1 MKCCFFPSSARL
13 SGASKQFRSPL
24 RVLCHAG
31 LGADA
36 SRPLCRKA
44 KDVRKER
51 RLQKEHVRHKA
62 DGVSSDGAPAP
73 PATSQTNQPKLL
85 EDFISESAP
94 NDSSHS
100 LEVSGTWSWR
110 SALPLPDRERALGS
124 VCRFF
129 PFVSWGVRLVWVYG
143 FFQPFFPSPSDFTT
157 GFMRAESLAR
167 GEWKKTKASSQ
178 FTFHKMT
185 GPTTLTG
192 SRYPADDIKNPTL
205 IAQPERSR

>member
-1 MKCCFFPSSARL
+1 MKCCFFSSSARL
-13 SGASKQFRSPL
+13 SSASKQFRSPL

-62 DGVSSDGAPAP
+62 DGVSTDGAPAP
-73 PATSQTNQPKLL
+73 PANSQTNQPKLL
-85 EDFISESAP
+85 EDFISESPP

-100 LEVSGTWSWR
+100 LEVSGTWSRR
-110 SALPLPDRERALGS
+110 SALPLPDRASAGLCVPILS
-124 VCRFF
+124 FCF
-129 PFVSWGVRLVWVYG
+129 WGMRLVWVYG

-157 GFMRAESLAR
+157 GLCVQRAWREAS
-167 GEWKKTKASSQ
+167 GKKQKPLPSS
-178 FTFHKMT
+178 HSAK
-185 GPTTLTG
+185 
-192 SRYPADDIKNPTL
+192 
-205 IAQPERSR
+205 